1 MAVPPRHPE
10 KVALVTGASRG
21 LGRVLARF
29 LAEQGYG
36 LLLTARGEVGLREV
50 AEELRPFTSNV
61 VSIAGDV
68 TDAGHR
74 DCVLEAA
81 RAWRRIDIL
90 VNNASELG
98 PSPLPSL
105 EAASRDDFVRVL
117 EVNVLAPLALIREA
131 LPLLRISQG
140 PPAETPADPGT
151 RGA

>member
-61 VSIAGDV
+61 ASIAGDV

-74 DCVLEAA
+74 SCIWQGFGYVQCGRCGSQIGDRLASISLPPLEAA
-81 RAWRRIDIL
+81 
-90 VNNASELG
+90 
-98 PSPLPSL
+98 
-105 EAASRDDFVRVL
+105 
-117 EVNVLAPLALIREA
+117 
-131 LPLLRISQG
+131 
-140 PPAETPADPGT
+140 
-151 RGA
+151 